1 MKKITIILTIL
12 LSALLNS
19 CTKDFLDQVPDDK
32 LTLEE
37 TFSHQSTVENFLANV
52 YSYIPDENR
61 QRFVG
66 SGNSG
71 PWTAGSDEAEYV
83 WSFVQSQNINAGA
96 WDASSDLSSNKWANY
111 YRGIRSAGVFI
122 SNVDNCQDCKQALI
136 TRFKAEARA
145 LRAIYYF
152 NLVKIFGPVVL
163 IDGVIPPDASFDQV
177 QLPRNTL
184 DECIDFVVNE
194 LTAAEKDLVFDNSYM
209 ATGAFAGRVS
219 KPLCRAV
226 KIQALLYA
234 ASPLYNGNTDYAEL
248 KNSDGKQLISQ
259 QYDAGKWKRAADS
272 ARAFINDYVPTYF
285 SLYRENDANGNFSP
299 YLSCRNVMLKD
310 WNSEVIFARV
320 STTSEWRQYE
330 MVPFHS
336 GSPDECRASGGLGAT
351 QEMVDAYFMANGRPI
366 SDPLSGYSETG
377 FTNFRAPG
385 DNVARSTFNMWVNR
399 EPRFYVGITYSG
411 SRWLNTT
418 YGDIITQTYYSGNS
432 GRKVGGNDYSP
443 TGYIVRKNMTTGG
456 WNVGGRTL
464 ITHRLAEV
472 YLNYVEALNEYDPG
486 NPDILFYL
494 NQIRERA
501 GIPQYGSTELPAPVG
516 QAAMRD
522 AIRRERRVE
531 LAFENHRFFD
541 VRRWKIADQTENGP
555 KYGLNINAD
564 APSFYERTPFET
576 RVFTK
581 KHYLFPIPQ
590 SEVSIDRNMI
600 QNTGW

>member
-194 LTAAEKDLVFDNSYM
+194 LTAAEKIWCSTIRTWLPGHSPGEFQNPS
-209 ATGAFAGRVS
+209 AGRLRY
-219 KPLCRAV
+219 KLCFTLP
-226 KIQALLYA
+226 ALY
-234 ASPLYNGNTDYAEL
+234 
-248 KNSDGKQLISQ
+248 
-259 QYDAGKWKRAADS
+259 
-272 ARAFINDYVPTYF
+272 
-285 SLYRENDANGNFSP
+285 
-299 YLSCRNVMLKD
+299 
-310 WNSEVIFARV
+310 
-320 STTSEWRQYE
+320 
-330 MVPFHS
+330 
-336 GSPDECRASGGLGAT
+336 
-351 QEMVDAYFMANGRPI
+351 
-366 SDPLSGYSETG
+366 
-377 FTNFRAPG
+377 
-385 DNVARSTFNMWVNR
+385 
-399 EPRFYVGITYSG
+399 
-411 SRWLNTT
+411 
-418 YGDIITQTYYSGNS
+418 
-432 GRKVGGNDYSP
+432 
-443 TGYIVRKNMTTGG
+443 TTGIP
-456 WNVGGRTL
+456 
-464 ITHRLAEV
+464 IT
-472 YLNYVEALNEYDPG
+472 PSSK
-486 NPDILFYL
+486 
-494 NQIRERA
+494 
-501 GIPQYGSTELPAPVG
+501 IPMAS
-516 QAAMRD
+516 
-522 AIRRERRVE
+522 
-531 LAFENHRFFD
+531 
-541 VRRWKIADQTENGP
+541 
-555 KYGLNINAD
+555 
-564 APSFYERTPFET
+564 S
-576 RVFTK
+576 
-581 KHYLFPIPQ
+581 
-590 SEVSIDRNMI
+590 
-600 QNTGW
+600 